1 MVYKPR
7 LIDRLFPANCLL
19 CGAAASDGLDACEG
33 CIADLPLN
41 GPACPGCAMPVT
53 AGALCGHCL
62 QDPPLV
68 SGAFC
73 AFRYDWPV
81 RELLLRFKTGGD
93 LAAGRVLAELMA
105 RRIDA
110 LQAAPSREWT
120 LVPVPLAPRRI
131 GERGFNQ
138 AERIARV
145 LGGRLGLPVEP
156 RLARRVRSS
165 PDQKSL
171 SAAQRRR
178 NLAQAFSA
186 SPCHGRRLI
195 LVDDILTTGATTRA
209 LAQSLLDAGAAEL
222 QLWCLARAV

>member
-7 LIDRLFPANCLL
+7 FIDRLFPANCLL

-41 GPACPGCAMPVT
+41 GPACTGCAMPVT

-68 SGAFC
+68 SSTFC
-73 AFRYDWPV
+73 AFRYAYPV
-81 RELLLRFKTGGD
+81 RELLLRFKNGD
-93 LAAGRVLAELMA
+93 LAAGRMLSELMA
-105 RRIDA
+105 RQMDA
-110 LQAAPSREWT
+110 KADVPPAGWT
-120 LVPVPLAPRRI
+120 LVPVPLASRRT

-156 RLARRVRSS
+156 RVVQRVRSS

-171 SAAQRRR
+171 SAAERRR
-178 NLAQAFSA
+178 NLAQAFTA
-186 SPCHGRRLI
+186 RPCPGRRLI

-222 QLWCLARAV
+222 RLWCVARAV